1 MFEKKNVF
9 LHLKLLYPVIMKN
22 TNKNTAVLLLHCPDK
37 QGIIAAVT
45 EFININKGNIIY
57 LDQHVDKVEK
67 IFFMRVEW
75 ELDNFLIP
83 TEKINEYFQTLLA
96 NKYEMEFQI
105 HFQNQ
110 KPRMALFVSKQAHCM
125 YDLLAHYEAGDWNV
139 EIPLIISNHPDL
151 EHVAKK
157 FNIPYYC
164 FPITK
169 DNKEEQEAKEMEL
182 LKEYNITF
190 SVLAKYMQIISPE
203 FIKAYPNNIINIHHS
218 FLPAFVGAK
227 PYHAAFE
234 RGVKI
239 IGATSHYVT
248 EELDAGPIIKQDVAR
263 ISHKDSI
270 ENLIRKG
277 QDLEKVVL
285 SRGVEK
291 HIERKILV
299 YKNKTIVFG

>member
-1 MFEKKNVF
+1 MEKTPKD
-9 LHLKLLYPVIMKN
+9 
-22 TNKNTAVLLLHCPDK
+22 TAVLLLHCPDK

-57 LDQHVDKVEK
+57 LDQHVDKAEK
-67 IFFMRVEW
+67 VFFMRVEW

-83 TEKINEYFQTLLA
+83 RDKVKEYFDTLLA
-96 NKYEMEFQI
+96 KKYQMEFEI
-105 HFQNQ
+105 YFHAQ
-110 KPRMALFVSKQAHCM
+110 KPRMALFVSKQAHCL

-139 EIPLIISNHPDL
+139 EIPLIISNHPDM

-157 FNIPYYC
+157 FGIPYYC
-164 FPITK
+164 LPITK
-169 DNKEEQEAKEMEL
+169 ENKAEQEAKEMEL
-182 LKEYNITF
+182 LRQHDITF
-190 SVLAKYMQIISPE
+190 VVLARYMQIITPAMIE
-203 FIKAYPNNIINIHHS
+203 AYPNKIINIHHS

-227 PYHAAFE
+227 PYHAAFQ

-285 SRGVEK
+285 SRAVEK

>member
-1 MFEKKNVF
+1 
-9 LHLKLLYPVIMKN
+9 MKN

>member
-1 MFEKKNVF
+1 
-9 LHLKLLYPVIMKN
+9 MKN

-83 TEKINEYFQTLLA
+83 TDKINEYFQTLLA

-151 EHVAKK
+151 EYVAKK

>member
-1 MFEKKNVF
+1 MKKKTYF
-9 LHLKLLYPVIMKN
+9 CTLKLLYLVIMKN

-83 TEKINEYFQTLLA
+83 TDKINEYFQTLLA

>member
-1 MFEKKNVF
+1 M
-9 LHLKLLYPVIMKN
+9 HLKLLYPVIMKN

>member
-1 MFEKKNVF
+1 
-9 LHLKLLYPVIMKN
+9 
-22 TNKNTAVLLLHCPDK
+22 
-37 QGIIAAVT
+37 
-45 EFININKGNIIY
+45 
-57 LDQHVDKVEK
+57 
-67 IFFMRVEW
+67 MRVEW
-75 ELDNFLIP
+75 ELENFLIP
-83 TEKINEYFQTLLA
+83 RDKVKEYFDTLLA
-96 NKYEMEFQI
+96 KKYQMEFEI
-105 HFQNQ
+105 YFHAQ
-110 KPRMALFVSKQAHCM
+110 KPRMALFVSKQAHCL

-139 EIPLIISNHPDL
+139 EIPLIISNHPDM

-157 FNIPYYC
+157 FGIPYYC
-164 FPITK
+164 LPITK
-169 DNKEEQEAKEMEL
+169 ENKAEQEAKEMEL
-182 LKEYNITF
+182 LRQHDITF
-190 SVLAKYMQIISPE
+190 VVLARDMQIITPAMIE
-203 FIKAYPNNIINIHHS
+203 AYPNKIINIHHS

-285 SRGVEK
+285 SRAVEK

>member
-1 MFEKKNVF
+1 MEKTQKD
-9 LHLKLLYPVIMKN
+9 
-22 TNKNTAVLLLHCPDK
+22 TAVLLLHCPDK

-57 LDQHVDKVEK
+57 LDQHVDKAEK
-67 IFFMRVEW
+67 VFFMRVEW
-75 ELDNFLIP
+75 ELENFLIP
-83 TEKINEYFQTLLA
+83 RDKVKEYFDTLLA
-96 NKYEMEFQI
+96 KKYQMDFEIYF
-105 HFQNQ
+105 HAQ
-110 KPRMALFVSKQAHCM
+110 KPRMALFVSKQAHCL

-139 EIPLIISNHPDL
+139 EIPLIISNHPDM

-157 FNIPYYC
+157 FGIPYYC
-164 FPITK
+164 LPITK
-169 DNKEEQEAKEMEL
+169 ENKAEQEAKEMEL
-182 LKEYNITF
+182 LRQHDITF
-190 SVLAKYMQIISPE
+190 VVLARYMQIITPAMIE
-203 FIKAYPNNIINIHHS
+203 AYPNKIINIHHS

-285 SRGVEK
+285 SRAVEK

>member
-1 MFEKKNVF
+1 MEKAQKD
-9 LHLKLLYPVIMKN
+9 
-22 TNKNTAVLLLHCPDK
+22 TAVLLLHCPDK

-57 LDQHVDKVEK
+57 LDQHVDKAEK
-67 IFFMRVEW
+67 VFFMRVEW
-75 ELDNFLIP
+75 ELDNFIIP
-83 TEKINEYFQTLLA
+83 RDKVKEYFDTLLA
-96 NKYEMEFQI
+96 KKYHMEFEI
-105 HFQNQ
+105 YFHAQ
-110 KPRMALFVSKQAHCM
+110 KPRMALFVSKQAHCL

-139 EIPLIISNHPDL
+139 EIPLIISNHPDM
-151 EHVAKK
+151 EHVAQK
-157 FNIPYYC
+157 FGIPYYC
-164 FPITK
+164 LPITK
-169 DNKEEQEAKEMEL
+169 ENKAQQEAKEMEL
-182 LKEYNITF
+182 LRQHDITF
-190 SVLAKYMQIISPE
+190 VVLARYMQIITPAMIE
-203 FIKAYPNNIINIHHS
+203 AYPNKIINIHHS

-285 SRGVEK
+285 SRAVEK

>member
-1 MFEKKNVF
+1 MIKQ
-9 LHLKLLYPVIMKN
+9 
-22 TNKNTAVLLLHCPDK
+22 NKDTAVLLLHCPDK
-37 QGIIAAVT
+37 QGIIATVT
-45 EFININKGNIIY
+45 EFINVNKGNIIY
-57 LDQHVDKVEK
+57 LDQHTDTVQKV
-67 IFFMRVEW
+67 FFMRIEW
-75 ELDNFLIP
+75 ELEGFLIP
-83 TEKINEYFQTLLA
+83 RDKIIEYFSTLIA
-96 NKYEMEFQI
+96 QKYSMDFQI
-105 HFQNQ
+105 YFHSQ
-110 KPRMALFVSKQAHCM
+110 KPRMALFVSKSAHCM

-151 EHVAKK
+151 EHIAKK
-157 FNIPYYC
+157 FGIPFYC

-169 DNKEEQEAKEMEL
+169 DNKAEMEAKEMQL
-182 LKEYNITF
+182 LTDNGITF
-190 SVLAKYMQIISPE
+190 CVLARYMQIISPDM
-203 FIKAYPNNIINIHHS
+203 IKRYPNKIINIHHS

-270 ENLIRKG
+270 ENLISKG

-285 SRGVEK
+285 SRAVEK

>member
-1 MFEKKNVF
+1 MEKAQKD
-9 LHLKLLYPVIMKN
+9 
-22 TNKNTAVLLLHCPDK
+22 TAVLLLHCPDK

-57 LDQHVDKVEK
+57 LDQHVDKAEK
-67 IFFMRVEW
+67 VFFMRVEW
-75 ELDNFLIP
+75 ELENFLIP
-83 TEKINEYFQTLLA
+83 REKVNEYFETLLA
-96 NKYEMEFQI
+96 KKYQMEFQI
-105 HFQNQ
+105 YFHAQ
-110 KPRMALFVSKQAHCM
+110 KPRMALFVSKQAHCL

-139 EIPLIISNHPDL
+139 EIPLIISNHPDM

-157 FNIPYYC
+157 FGIPYYC
-164 FPITK
+164 LPITK
-169 DNKEEQEAKEMEL
+169 ENKAEQEAKEMEL
-182 LKEYNITF
+182 LRQHNITF
-190 SVLAKYMQIISPE
+190 VVLARYMQIITPAMIE
-203 FIKAYPNNIINIHHS
+203 AYPNKIINIHHS

-227 PYHAAFE
+227 PYHAAYE

-270 ENLIRKG
+270 NNLIRKG

-285 SRGVEK
+285 SRAVEK

>member
-1 MFEKKNVF
+1 MEKAQKD
-9 LHLKLLYPVIMKN
+9 
-22 TNKNTAVLLLHCPDK
+22 TAVLLLHCPDK

-57 LDQHVDKVEK
+57 LDQHVDKAEK
-67 IFFMRVEW
+67 VFFMRVEW
-75 ELDNFLIP
+75 ELENFLIP
-83 TEKINEYFQTLLA
+83 RDKVKEYFDTLLA
-96 NKYEMEFQI
+96 KKYQMDFEIYF
-105 HFQNQ
+105 HAQ
-110 KPRMALFVSKQAHCM
+110 KPRMALFVSKQAHCL

-139 EIPLIISNHPDL
+139 EIPLIISNHPDM

-157 FNIPYYC
+157 FGIPYYC
-164 FPITK
+164 LPITK
-169 DNKEEQEAKEMEL
+169 ENKAEQEAKEMEL
-182 LKEYNITF
+182 LRQHDITF
-190 SVLAKYMQIISPE
+190 VVLARYMQIITPAMIE
-203 FIKAYPNNIINIHHS
+203 AYPNKIINIHHS

-285 SRGVEK
+285 SRAVEK

>member
-1 MFEKKNVF
+1 
-9 LHLKLLYPVIMKN
+9 MKN

-182 LKEYNITF
+182 LREYNITF

>member
-1 MFEKKNVF
+1 
-9 LHLKLLYPVIMKN
+9 MKT

-169 DNKEEQEAKEMEL
+169 ENKEEQEAKEMEL

>member
-1 MFEKKNVF
+1 
-9 LHLKLLYPVIMKN
+9 MKN

-299 YKNKTIVFG
+299 YKNKTIVFGQ

>member
-1 MFEKKNVF
+1 MKKKTYF
-9 LHLKLLYPVIMKN
+9 CTLKLLYLVIMKN

>member
-1 MFEKKNVF
+1 
-9 LHLKLLYPVIMKN
+9 MKN

-83 TEKINEYFQTLLA
+83 TDKINEYFQTLLA

-105 HFQNQ
+105 HSQNQ